1 MALVGTADDTGIEG
15 EEDGRDDVALVEL
28 ATAEVL
34 LDPTTDCD
42 RNTVSPYRGIFKL
55 DLLNCLQG
63 ARNLL
68 H

>member
-1 MALVGTADDTGIEG
+1 MLALVGTADDTGIEG

-42 RNTVSPYRGIFKL
+42 RIRS
-55 DLLNCLQG
+55 
-63 ARNLL
+63 ARIEAFSNLTY
-68 H
+68 